1 VGIYWNKDAKTERE
15 EPRAAAKPKT
25 APRPR
30 TGPPVSGTRAWTS
43 APGTD
48 ATDATDEI
56 EDPADRAPGP
66 ADPNRARERGSGKG

>member
-1 VGIYWNKDAKTERE
+1 VGIYWNKDAKTEGE

-43 APGTD
+43 APGAD
-48 ATDATDEI
+48 APDV
-56 EDPADRAPGP
+56 PAGPAPGP